1 MVSTSTTNR
10 EYQLIAQVMATKRP
24 PHQKETEWKWSLR
37 SRIKRRNI
45 ENMTNE
51 LSVAFYLPF
60 QLLYL
65 FGLRSMKKLK
75 MSQCPRSKN
84 EINSARLLNIVTKS
98 RSALVAMQT
107 LNGNVQT
114 GVKKN
119 EHSPMRISKWERKMD
134 GHEKK
139 NIKIVIH

>member
-1 MVSTSTTNR
+1 
-10 EYQLIAQVMATKRP
+10 
-24 PHQKETEWKWSLR
+24 
-37 SRIKRRNI
+37 
-45 ENMTNE
+45 MTNE

-60 QLLYL
+60 QLFYL

-98 RSALVAMQT
+98 RSALVAIAMQT

-119 EHSPMRISKWERKMD
+119 EHSQMRISKWERKMD

-139 NIKIVIH
+139 HMKIVIH